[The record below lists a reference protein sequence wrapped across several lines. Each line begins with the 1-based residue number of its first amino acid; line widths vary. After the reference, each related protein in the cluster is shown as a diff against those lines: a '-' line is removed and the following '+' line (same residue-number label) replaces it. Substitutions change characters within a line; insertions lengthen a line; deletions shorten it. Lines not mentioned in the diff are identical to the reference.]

1 MQGRNVLI
9 LIVAVVIGLLAVVL
23 ANAWFS
29 GVEQRQI
36 KQAEQQKLA
45 RIVVAT
51 QPLEFGTRLTEQN
64 VRLQNWPAAS
74 VPEGAFTAI
83 PEALKDD
90 RTALRPIV
98 PGEPVLASKVSGKD
112 GRATLAAV
120 LPNGMHAYSIPSSA
134 LEGVS
139 GFVLPGTMVD
149 VLLTRKIPGDG
160 AQAEDMRADVI
171 LRNVQVLAVDQ
182 LASDKKG
189 DPKVARTATVAVTL
203 ADAQRL
209 SIAEKIGTLSLALR
223 KVEDGTGVNAAY
235 ADATSTVTNRQLGG
249 ARIFIGKRPEM
260 AAASPMPMAALAS
273 AARAFRGGAQGMG
286 AHSGSSMTVV
296 RGVEPTIYP
305 LGGGI
310 PGGK

>member
-9 LIVAVVIGLLAVVL
+9 LIVAVAIGLLAVVL

-29 GVEQRQI
+29 GVEQRQAQ
-36 KQAEQQKLA
+36 QAEQQKLV

-64 VRLQNWPAAS
+64 LRLQNWPAVS
-74 VPEGAFTAI
+74 VPQGAFTAI
-83 PEALKDD
+83 PEALKDN
-90 RTALRPIV
+90 RVALRPIV

-120 LPNGMHAYSIPSSA
+120 LPGGMHAYTIPSSA
-134 LEGVS
+134 LEGVA

-149 VLLTRKIPGDG
+149 VLLTRKIAGEG
-160 AQAEDMRADVI
+160 ADSEDMRSDVI

-182 LASDKKG
+182 LASDAKG

-209 SIAEKIGTLSLALR
+209 SIAQKIGTLSLALR

-249 ARIFIGKRPEM
+249 ARIYIGKRPEAP
-260 AAASPMPMAALAS
+260 AAASAPVSMAALTS
-273 AARAFRGGAQGMG
+273 AARAFQGAVPHAGP
-286 AHSGSSMTVV
+286 SMTVV

-305 LGGGI
+305 LGSGI

>member
-9 LIVAVVIGLLAVVL
+9 LIVAVAIGLFAVVL

-29 GVEQRQI
+29 GMEQRQV
-36 KQAEQQKLA
+36 KQAEQQQLA

-51 QPLEFGTRLTEQN
+51 QPVEFGTKLTEQN
-64 VRLQNWPAAS
+64 VKLQNWPVAS
-74 VPEGAFTAI
+74 VPEGAFTTIAA
-83 PEALKDD
+83 ALQDG
-90 RTALRPIV
+90 RVALRPIV

-112 GRATLAAV
+112 GRATLAAI
-120 LPNGMHAYSIPSSA
+120 LPPGMHAYSIPSSA
-134 LEGVS
+134 LDAVS

-149 VLLTRKIPGDG
+149 VLLTRKIAGDG
-160 AQAEDMRADVI
+160 AQAEDMRSDVI

-182 LASDKKG
+182 TASDKDG
-189 DPKVARTATVAVTL
+189 EPKVSKTATVAVTL

-209 SIAEKIGTLSLALR
+209 SIAQKIGTLSLALR
-223 KVEDGTGVNAAY
+223 KVEDAAGVEGVY

-249 ARIFIGKRPEM
+249 GRILIGRRPAAM
-260 AAASPMPMAALAS
+260 AVSASVPVAALAS
-273 AARAFRGGAQGMG
+273 AVRASAAASSMG
-286 AHSGSSMTVV
+286 HAGPSMTVV